1 MNQLTSSPLLTLEN
15 VGIRYE
21 QEEEPIVRDVSLTID
36 EGESLLVMG
45 PSGCGK
51 STLAMLCA
59 RLIPQSVEAVVTGT
73 VQYDDKLMQPGQIG
87 YVFQDPDAQF
97 CMLTVADEIAFGLEN
112 RGLDPDLMPDR
123 IQYALQKAG
132 LDVPFDALSAMFSG
146 GMKQLLGIATALA
159 LDPALLIFDEPTAN
173 LDPLASS
180 QIFTRI
186 AALHQERKTMLV
198 IEHKFQ
204 ALLPYMDRVVV
215 FDERGQIHR
224 IGEPATVLVQE
235 WDWLVDHGIVSPF
248 MRNPFLPEPIVR
260 LKQKTGASPKSKSGD
275 TILTLRDVVVKY
287 GEQTVLDRLSLSVQE
302 GEWLAIVGPN
312 GAGKSTLLQ
321 VMAGLEKPFAGDILL
336 TGKVVATMKPKDR
349 FTMLAYCFQNPEY
362 QFIFERVCDELAN
375 RFVGDEVP
383 EEVTTL
389 LQRFGLEKAAKES
402 PFSLSQG
409 QKRRL
414 SVASMLRKEHD
425 VYLLDEPTFGQD
437 AKTMQAIIDQLAGRH
452 QDGKTIIMTTHD
464 MDLVMRYATR
474 VVVLSEHHI
483 LYDGDQAGLF
493 ERPDLMKKAHLRAD
507 EQVDTAFLVTRQDHE
522 VRKPSNRIKKT
533 PLQRLH
539 PSALFL
545 TFLVA
550 TTMAMFASQL
560 PQAIGLFIASLAV
573 IFGIGQVSVF
583 AFLKRFWPFFLLYI
597 LYFFTNIANIAPP
610 PGAHVTHFLW
620 YTLSVYGLIKGMT
633 LSIRMLGSV
642 LFGILLIDAVDFTDL
657 VIGFCTDFFVP
668 PQFAYGTMAGLR
680 VVPLFSSEWK
690 KLRQARQIRGV
701 EKTSSFLRVITYAL
715 PILSQGIRMSER
727 VAIAMEARGFVGVVT
742 QSAKA
747 RTFYRRLKIHFDD
760 YLFFVFLLF
769 ISFLCLSWL

>member
-1 MNQLTSSPLLTLEN
+1 MITSTPSPLLTLAN

-123 IQYALQKAG
+123 IQFALQKAG

-180 QIFTRI
+180 QIFARI

-215 FDERGQIHR
+215 FDERGRIHR

-235 WDWLVDHGIVSPF
+235 WEWMVDHGIVSPF
-248 MRNPFLPEPIVR
+248 MNNPFLPEPTAR
-260 LKQKTGASPKSKSGD
+260 LKQKTAALPKSKTGES
-275 TILTLRDVVVKY
+275 ILTLRDVVVKY
-287 GEQTVLDRLSLSVQE
+287 GEQVVLDRLSLFVQE

-321 VMAGLEKPFAGDILL
+321 VMAGLEKPFAGAILL
-336 TGKVVATMKPKDR
+336 TDKPVATMKPKDR

-389 LQRFGLEKAAKES
+389 
-402 PFSLSQG
+402 
-409 QKRRL
+409 
-414 SVASMLRKEHD
+414 
-425 VYLLDEPTFGQD
+425 
-437 AKTMQAIIDQLAGRH
+437 
-452 QDGKTIIMTTHD
+452 
-464 MDLVMRYATR
+464 
-474 VVVLSEHHI
+474 
-483 LYDGDQAGLF
+483 
-493 ERPDLMKKAHLRAD
+493 
-507 EQVDTAFLVTRQDHE
+507 
-522 VRKPSNRIKKT
+522 
-533 PLQRLH
+533 
-539 PSALFL
+539 
-545 TFLVA
+545 
-550 TTMAMFASQL
+550 
-560 PQAIGLFIASLAV
+560 
-573 IFGIGQVSVF
+573 
-583 AFLKRFWPFFLLYI
+583 
-597 LYFFTNIANIAPP
+597 
-610 PGAHVTHFLW
+610 
-620 YTLSVYGLIKGMT
+620 
-633 LSIRMLGSV
+633 
-642 LFGILLIDAVDFTDL
+642 
-657 VIGFCTDFFVP
+657 
-668 PQFAYGTMAGLR
+668 
-680 VVPLFSSEWK
+680 
-690 KLRQARQIRGV
+690 
-701 EKTSSFLRVITYAL
+701 
-715 PILSQGIRMSER
+715 
-727 VAIAMEARGFVGVVT
+727 
-742 QSAKA
+742 
-747 RTFYRRLKIHFDD
+747 
-760 YLFFVFLLF
+760 
-769 ISFLCLSWL
+769 